1 MINEARKRDH
11 LANALLAVSFAA
23 NAAQSPKD
31 LVRSGNIEGPGLQVM
46 SRMMKKRAEAEKN
59 LDSPRVSEPARN
71 RKKKTFEEFVAEAT
85 REAAEK
91 KRQAKANPS
100 DWVLNNTG
108 STENPNWGLKSKSAR
123 DAQAQRRADAIKSL
137 NSDDERD
144 AAKRKSQRAT
154 RRGYEVH
161 HITPIHHSA
170 KLKSS
175 MSDAEWEQRKAE
187 DAKDRIYHGHHPK
200 NIMHT
205 KGKNTPENAPGVHH
219 RAGGA
224 HEIEGKVKDIVT
236 NSKISYRDLLAAAI
250 KKKRQAARKNK

>member
-31 LVRSGNIEGPGLQVM
+31 FLRSGNIEGPGLQVM
-46 SRMMKKRAEAEKN
+46 SRMMKKRAEAERN

-100 DWVLNNTG
+100 DWVLNNTR

-187 DAKDRIYHGHHPK
+187 DAKDGIYHGHHPK